1 MKKNSNKLWIPVLAV
16 AGVVIVGAAGIMLWH
31 KFGKVNGMPD
41 YDPADYVT
49 VGEYKGIQVSL
60 AVTDEDVQDEIDNEL
75 EEHASYEQLSGTT
88 QTGQTIYADFEGYVD
103 GKKADVT
110 FGSDYVELGSGEW
123 LDGFEDNLTGVN
135 TGDSVVFTV
144 TVPEGTYDDASV
156 DGKNVEFH
164 ATVEY
169 ICGEENIPEYSDEFV
184 QSVSKKYKTTAE
196 YSQHIREKLL
206 KDNQDQKA
214 DFAWSD
220 VLETCEAKKY
230 PKKLLED
237 SKKEVL
243 QGYYDMADMY
253 GCSKEEVF
261 PMFGYDS
268 EEEFKK
274 SDLKPLAKDTAK
286 EYLVSELIAQK
297 EKIEYSQDEFDKY
310 VKEQYDEVTEQYSS
324 KKEYLKKNKDYLERQ
339 MLMDKVKQWIAD
351 HAKFSEG

>member
-1 MKKNSNKLWIPVLAV
+1 
-16 AGVVIVGAAGIMLWH
+16 
-31 KFGKVNGMPD
+31 
-41 YDPADYVT
+41 
-49 VGEYKGIQVSL
+49 
-60 AVTDEDVQDEIDNEL
+60 
-75 EEHASYEQLSGTT
+75 
-88 QTGQTIYADFEGYVD
+88 
-103 GKKADVT
+103 
-110 FGSDYVELGSGEW
+110 
-123 LDGFEDNLTGVN
+123 
-135 TGDSVVFTV
+135 
-144 TVPEGTYDDASV
+144 
-156 DGKNVEFH
+156 
-164 ATVEY
+164 
-169 ICGEENIPEYSDEFV
+169 
-184 QSVSKKYKTTAE
+184 
-196 YSQHIREKLL
+196 
-206 KDNQDQKA
+206 
-214 DFAWSD
+214 
-220 VLETCEAKKY
+220 LETCEAKKY